1 MLLKKQTQDGI
12 ISALYAS
19 SSILAS
25 IYDTANGNLT
35 ITFKVGSQYQYA
47 NVSEAD
53 YVRFEIDDSQGIILN
68 THIKK
73 YPFLRLAN
81 TDVKLLTE
89 EISGLKAV
97 MVKSAAEEKKA
108 NIVFALKNSLSLTHG
123 ILYGLTQDDV
133 DTMFKDSL
141 SMLQS
146 KINDFL
152 T

>member
-1 MLLKKQTQDGI
+1 MLLKKETKDGI
-12 ISALYAS
+12 ISAIYAS

-25 IYDTANGNLT
+25 TYDTANGNLT

-47 NVSEAD
+47 NVNEAD

-73 YPFLRLAN
+73 YPFVRLAN

-89 EISGLKAV
+89 EVAELKAV
-97 MVKSAAEEKKA
+97 RVKEVAEQKMA
-108 NIVFALKNSLSLTHG
+108 NIVFALKNSLTLVTG
-123 ILYGLTQDDV
+123 VPVGLTQEDV

-146 KINDFL
+146 KITEFL

>member
-12 ISALYAS
+12 ISAIYAS

-25 IYDTANGNLT
+25 TYDTANGNLT
-35 ITFKVGSQYQYA
+35 ITFKVGSQYQYS

-53 YVRFEIDDSQGIILN
+53 YVRFEVDDSQGIILN

-73 YPFLRLAN
+73 YPFLKLPN

-89 EISGLKAV
+89 EISELKAAV
-97 MVKSAAEEKKA
+97 VKSETEKKMA
-108 NIVFALKNSLSLTHG
+108 NIIFALKNSLSLTHG
-123 ILYGLTQDDV
+123 IPDGLTQDDV

-141 SMLQS
+141 LMLQS
-146 KINDFL
+146 KINEFL
-152 T
+152 N

>member
-1 MLLKKQTQDGI
+1 MLLKKQTEDGI

-89 EISGLKAV
+89 EISELKAV
-97 MVKSAAEEKKA
+97 NDKAKADAKKFM
-108 NIVFALKNSLSLTHG
+108 IVDALKYSLSLTHG
-123 ILYGLTQDDV
+123 IPAGLTQDDV

-141 SMLQS
+141 LMLQS
-146 KINDFL
+146 KITDLL